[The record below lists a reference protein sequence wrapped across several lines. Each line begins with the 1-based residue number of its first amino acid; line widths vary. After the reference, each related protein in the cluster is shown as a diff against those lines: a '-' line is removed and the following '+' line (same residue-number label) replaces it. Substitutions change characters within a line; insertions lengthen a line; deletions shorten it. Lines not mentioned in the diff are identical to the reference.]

1 MMAMLASELVAMT
14 ELPMYHKFISSHL
27 ALSTLKMRRDK
38 PILTKLSLELRTI
51 VTTHSAFLGQLAAVG
66 VI

>member
-1 MMAMLASELVAMT
+1 MAELQI
-14 ELPMYHKFISSHL
+14 YHKFISSHL
-27 ALSTLKMRRDK
+27 ALSTLKMRREE